1 MPQVIVLGRK
11 ADKAAAKID
20 VNDCERILCDGV
32 AEAGMGTPSPS
43 QE

>member
-20 VNDCERILCDGV
+20 VNELWMDLCDGV
-32 AEAGMGTPSPS
+32 T
-43 QE
+43 